1 MSEVREKAIPAA
13 ETTVVASPT
22 TSAKKAEKELTQKA

>member
-22 TSAKKAEKELTQKA
+22 TSAKKAEKETA